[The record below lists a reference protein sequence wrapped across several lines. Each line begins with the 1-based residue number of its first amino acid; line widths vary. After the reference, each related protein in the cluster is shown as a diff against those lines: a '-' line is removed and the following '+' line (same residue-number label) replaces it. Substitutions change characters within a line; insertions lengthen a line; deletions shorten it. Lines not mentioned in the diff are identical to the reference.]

1 MPQLMELTR
10 FELRELLLKH
20 RPRDITEENAIH
32 MLKLC
37 DKDDPYGG
45 TPMAYFTLDDDCVVF
60 IEKIRREGRAASA

>member
-1 MPQLMELTR
+1 MSQRMELTS

-37 DKDDPYGG
+37 DKDDPYR
-45 TPMAYFTLDDDCVVF
+45 TPVAYLMLDDGDVAFV
-60 IEKIRREGRAASA
+60 ERIRREGRAASA